1 MDIKGP
7 NNPGLRP
14 DGNTSSVK
22 GREETS
28 RTDAGTQGKA
38 SSPLLGQQ
46 DSVTLTGAAQAM
58 TAASGSS
65 GNAPFDEARV
75 AELREAISNGNYPVD
90 NEQLADRM
98 IELENL
104 LR

>member
-7 NNPGLRP
+7 NSPGLRP

-22 GREETS
+22 GRDETS
-28 RTDAGTQGKA
+28 RPDAGAQGNA
-38 SSPLLGQQ
+38 STPVRQD

-58 TAASGSS
+58 NAASGAAS
-65 GNAPFDEARV
+65 NAPFDEARV
-75 AELREAISNGNYPVD
+75 AELREAISSGQYPVD

-98 IELENL
+98 IELESL